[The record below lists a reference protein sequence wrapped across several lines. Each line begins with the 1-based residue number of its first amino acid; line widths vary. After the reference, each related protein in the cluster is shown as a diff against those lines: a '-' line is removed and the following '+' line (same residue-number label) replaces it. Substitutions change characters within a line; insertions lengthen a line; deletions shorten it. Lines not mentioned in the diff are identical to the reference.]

1 MNYFRSFITFTGLL
15 ALTVVSSVAAELA
28 SAKVTAVT
36 GTVTLYPASGPD
48 RPLKVGD
55 IVKEGDDISATALS
69 NASFVFSNGSTLE
82 LEENSSLTFSDLQ
95 QESFSGGK
103 TYEQLEADPSKS
115 QTILE
120 LNYGTVSG
128 HVKKLKPGSNFSV
141 ETILGTA
148 AIRGTIFTVRLNYN
162 SSTGELALIIR
173 NRGGLI
179 DLIGG
184 FVGSGSEYKYTGG
197 EKIVKAID
205 SLNFV
210 VVRLSRTDPNYEEIL
225 EVIFD
230 FFPSDKPPVVIP
242 LPTPV
247 LTPEDPSVIIVS
259 PEGAAT

>member
-36 GTVTLYPASGPD
+36 GTVTLYPASGPE
-48 RPLKVGD
+48 RQLKVGD

-82 LEENSSLTFSDLQ
+82 LEENSSLTIRELQ
-95 QESFSGGK
+95 QENFSGGK

-115 QTILE
+115 QTMLE

-128 HVKKLKPGSNFSV
+128 HVKKLKPGSEFHV
-141 ETILGTA
+141 ETALGTA
-148 AIRGTIFTVRLNYN
+148 AIRGTIWTVQIRYN

-184 FVGSGSEYKYTGG
+184 FVGSGNEYKYTGG
-197 EKIVKAID
+197 KKLTKAID

-210 VVRLSRTDPNYEEIL
+210 VVRLNRNDPNYEEIINSI
-225 EVIFD
+225 VD
-230 FFPSDKPPVVIP
+230 FFPTDNPPVVIP

-259 PEGAAT
+259 PEGPAT